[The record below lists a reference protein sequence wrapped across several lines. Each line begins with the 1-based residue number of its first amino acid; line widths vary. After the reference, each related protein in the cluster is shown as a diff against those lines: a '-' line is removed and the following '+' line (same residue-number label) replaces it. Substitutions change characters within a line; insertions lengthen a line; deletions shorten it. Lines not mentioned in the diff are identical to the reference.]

1 MYEKL
6 NITENHLR
14 VLSLFTAGFE
24 REYYIREV
32 QKLLKI
38 SPRTAQLALAYLE
51 NSNVLESK
59 LKGKIRAYRLKK
71 SYIAKGYLI
80 LTESYKK
87 ILFMENNLMIKEICE
102 KITPWTKGTVV
113 LFGSYVKGIQK
124 KTSDL
129 DIFVAGTYN
138 KEKVDRI
145 SKLYGLTISIKNY
158 PTKIF
163 KSEINR
169 DVLLREILD
178 NHIVVSGSE
187 EFIEA
192 AVM

>member
-1 MYEKL
+1 LIDKKSAKIEIGNVYFIIHMYEKL

-71 SYIAKGYLI
+71 AI
-80 LTESYKK
+80 LRRAISSLPRAIKK
-87 ILFMENNLMIKEICE
+87 YFSWK
-102 KITPWTKGTVV
+102 
-113 LFGSYVKGIQK
+113 
-124 KTSDL
+124 
-129 DIFVAGTYN
+129 
-138 KEKVDRI
+138 
-145 SKLYGLTISIKNY
+145 TIS
-158 PTKIF
+158 
-163 KSEINR
+163 
-169 DVLLREILD
+169 
-178 NHIVVSGSE
+178 
-187 EFIEA
+187 
-192 AVM
+192 